1 MITVLGGALINLVPT
16 ADETVLRA
24 FPGGSALNI
33 ATATARQGFPVALM
47 ARLSRDPFGQMLRR
61 YARQSGVDLS
71 AAPEADEPTTIA
83 VVPAGSAQRHGGRWE
98 RDGSIYVER
107 TAWRQWTSAELEWMP
122 SATTVVHV
130 GSVTHWPGPV
140 LMRILRAAARFQ
152 QRGAML
158 VIGPGAR
165 PSAAAALME
174 TPGENRILFDR
185 AVRSADVIQASV
197 DDIAWLYPGKAPEA
211 VAESWLHTGP
221 DLLVIIRGPGSA
233 VALREP
239 GIAVHRPSRRAAN
252 ANGEDGSGAN
262 AAEAFTAGLLGALY
276 RLRQRKLALRELN
289 AEGLTAILDTALH
302 APAGT
307 SINSLLPVVPEYFRF
322 INTAKLTL
330 PLSLSRG
337 PRGPANQVRR
347 TCRAGAGAARRK
359 GETDASPRSSCTC
372 VQVVRHRHGRHRCFL
387 VSRHSRRPGWRQH
400 RQRGSGPCEVC
411 GHHLSQGPSHAH
423 NAVRRPLQ
431 AARAAALD
439 NQFPVC
445 RGGRAL
451 HARRPE
457 PDRATG
463 AQRPAHRGGT
473 GERQHPVPRRHEHDV

>member
-1 MITVLGGALINLVPT
+1 MRPFCAHFQGAARSISRPPRPGRASPWRSWRGCRATRSARCCAGMPGRTASTSVRRRKPT
-16 ADETVLRA
+16 NPQRS
-24 FPGGSALNI
+24 PSCPSAPHSD
-33 ATATARQGFPVALM
+33 TAG
-47 ARLSRDPFGQMLRR
+47 
-61 YARQSGVDLS
+61 
-71 AAPEADEPTTIA
+71 
-83 VVPAGSAQRHGGRWE
+83 AGSGTAASTSNGPLSVSGPPPSWSGWRRE
-98 RDGSIYVER
+98 RPSC
-107 TAWRQWTSAELEWMP
+107 TSAELEWMP
-122 SATTVVHV
+122 SATTVAHV
-130 GSVTHWPGPV
+130 ASCTHWPGPV

-221 DLLVIIRGPGSA
+221 DLVVINRGPGSA

-239 GIAVHRPSRRAAN
+239 GIAVHRPSRRAN

-330 PLSLSRG
+330 PLLLSRG

-372 VQVVRHRHGRHRCFL
+372 VQVVRHRHGHHRCFL
-387 VSRHSRRPGWRQH
+387 VSRHSCRPGWRQH

-411 GHHLSQGPSHAH
+411 GHHPSQGPSHAH

-439 NQFPVC
+439 NQVPVC

-463 AQRPAHRGGT
+463 AQRPAHRGGA